1 VVAKQRAELEAKL
14 DVMIKEKSADI
25 TAKLKDVE
33 GKLSP
38 QLAEVDRRIQ
48 EKISQASGVN
58 LSSSD
63 GGASVIDEQLN
74 KMGVPPQF
82 KEMFKKLMQNKPEL
96 LMKIAQETEAA
107 MKGGMSQIAAAQ
119 SVMMKYQKDLR
130 DAMK

>member
-1 VVAKQRAELEAKL
+1 
-14 DVMIKEKSADI
+14 M
-25 TAKLKDVE
+25 
-33 GKLSP
+33 
-38 QLAEVDRRIQ
+38 
-48 EKISQASGVN
+48 
-58 LSSSD
+58 LSSIKN
-63 GGASVIDEQLN
+63 AVNSVKTKVAQKAMENMDMNDPKVKEMIDEQLN